1 MVISKNSSTLQAICL
16 VLCIGFA
23 LTQQQKSRGLLA
35 NILGKHPQGIPSS
48 SNLQEG
54 RQSQF
59 CCCLRSGSICPNAG
73 EFDGRDYDYGDED
86 YEGAILPR
94 ADRVNN
100 EKVSVRIVNA
110 GESDNKSPE
119 GCSNGRRPCCYK
131 SAREVLSVSN
141 TCTIL
146 PGGGGGSS
154 VPWTQ
159 GCFGNSPR
167 QSTGKKC
174 GERSFSPLNQLGRGE
189 ASPQEFP
196 WACMLLDGQN
206 RFIGTCAIIPE
217 TFSNDISRGTTKV
230 VTAAH
235 KLDAIGQ
242 FDQLKVRVNE
252 YNANDFISPPEIS
265 RHEEYTVVKFT
276 VHPQYRPKRFINDL
290 AVLVVD
296 RPINLVSHDGVNAA
310 CLPHCPEMFDY
321 KFPNGT
327 GTRCW
332 TAGWGKDKVNGNFQP
347 IIHKVDLPIYD
358 QSRCESAL
366 RNELSRKNHAAGQR
380 LRLHESELCAG
391 GEAGKDAC
399 DGDGGAPL
407 VCQALTGQYYVVGL
421 VTWGVDCALQDVPGV
436 YARIS
441 HFRDFIENPE
451 S

>member
-1 MVISKNSSTLQAICL
+1 MSKNFYTLQIICL
-16 VLCIGFA
+16 ALCIGSA
-23 LTQQQKSRGLLA
+23 LTQDIDGSGRGLLA
-35 NILGKHPQGIPSS
+35 DLLGKHPQGIPSS

-54 RQSQF
+54 RQSQH
-59 CCCLRSGSICPNAG
+59 CCCLQSGSICPSES
-73 EFDGRDYDYGDED
+73 EFGGNEYDYGDED
-86 YEGAILPR
+86 YVGAIIPR
-94 ADRVNN
+94 APEQNQDDITT
-100 EKVSVRIVNA
+100 RIVN
-110 GESDNKSPE
+110 SPDGNSGS
-119 GCSNGRRPCCYK
+119 GCSVGQRQCCYS
-131 SAREVLSVSN
+131 SAKAVLSVSN
-141 TCTIL
+141 VCTL
-146 PGGGGGSS
+146 LQGGGGPSA
-154 VPWTQ
+154 PWTQ

-167 QSTGKKC
+167 QSGGKRC
-174 GERSFSPLNQLGRGE
+174 GERSFSHLNQLGQGE

-196 WACMLLDGQN
+196 WACMLLDGEN
-206 RFIGTCAIIPE
+206 RFIGTCAIVPE
-217 TFSNDISRGTTKV
+217 KFDNDISRGTTKV

-252 YNANDFISPPEIS
+252 YDANDFISPPEIS
-265 RHEEYTVVKFT
+265 RHEEYTVVKIT
-276 VHPQYRPKRFINDL
+276 VHPEYRPKRFINDL

-296 RPINLVSHDGVNAA
+296 RPIDLLSNDGVNAA

-332 TAGWGKDKVNGNFQP
+332 TAGWGKDKLNGNFQP

-358 QSRCESAL
+358 QNQCENAI

-380 LRLHESELCAG
+380 LRLHASELCAG

-407 VCQALTGQYYVVGL
+407 VCQAVTGQFYVVGL
-421 VTWGVDCALQDVPGV
+421 VTWGVDCALQNVPGV

-441 HFRDFIENPE
+441 YFRDFIENPE